1 MITYIMNI
9 FYNMLFLN
17 IIISLIFLN
26 IFKINAKAADKV
38 MHIRTLQHFER
49 TVIQKQSF
57 ATYLRQ
63 LPLKPEGTKVK
74 YYNGQDK
81 PYQNAHYR
89 IIDLDIGTKN
99 LQQCAD
105 AVIRLRA
112 EYLFSIGDFESIH
125 FNFTSG
131 DTAKY
136 INWMQGY
143 RPQVKENHVSWIKN
157 ARTGQTYANFRQYLD
172 SVFMYSGSYSLK
184 KELSPVIDLKA
195 IEIGNVF
202 IQGGFPGHA
211 IIVIDMTRSIEDD
224 KIAILLAQGYMPAQD
239 IHILVNDNDPDLSPW
254 YIVGQNDKLYTP
266 EWIFEWS
273 DLYKFK

>member
-1 MITYIMNI
+1 MTNI
-9 FYNMLFLN
+9 YHN
-17 IIISLIFLN
+17 ILYFIILINLVSLN

-38 MHIRTLQHFER
+38 MNIKTPECFER
-49 TVIQKQSF
+49 TVIEEQSF
-57 ATYLRQ
+57 ASYLRQ

-74 YYNGQDK
+74 YYNGNDK
-81 PYQNAHYR
+81 PNQNAHYR

-112 EYLFSIGDFESIH
+112 EYIFSIGDFESIH

-136 INWMQGY
+136 TDWMRGY
-143 RPQVKENHVSWIKN
+143 RPQVKENHVFWIKN
-157 ARTGQTYANFRQYLD
+157 ARAGQTYANFQQYLN

-211 IIVIDMTRSIEDD
+211 IIVMDMLISIEDD
-224 KIAILLAQGYMPAQD
+224 KIAILLAQSYMPAQD
-239 IHILVNDNDPDLSPW
+239 IHILVNENDPDLSPW
-254 YIVGQNDKLYTP
+254 YIVGQNEKLYTP

>member
-1 MITYIMNI
+1 MITYTMNI
-9 FYNMLFLN
+9 FHNILFLK
-17 IIISLIFLN
+17 ILFSLIFLN
-26 IFKINAKAADKV
+26 IFIINTKTADKV
-38 MHIRTLQHFER
+38 MNIKTPERFER
-49 TVIQKQSF
+49 TGIDEQNF
-57 ATYLRQ
+57 ASYLRQ
-63 LPLKPEGTKVK
+63 LPLKPEDTKVK
-74 YYNGQDK
+74 YYNGNDK
-81 PYQNAHYR
+81 SNQNAHYR

-112 EYLFSIGDFESIH
+112 EYLFSIGSFESIH

-136 INWMQGY
+136 ADWIRGY
-143 RPQVKENHVSWIKN
+143 RPQLKNNHVSWIKN
-157 ARTGQTYANFRQYLD
+157 AGVEQTYANFRKYLD
-172 SVFMYSGSYSLK
+172 TVFMYSGSYSLK
-184 KELSPVIDLKA
+184 KELSPVIDLQT

-202 IQGGFPGHA
+202 IQAGFPGHA
-211 IIVIDMTRSIEDD
+211 IIVVDMVRSIDDD
-224 KIAILLAQGYMPAQD
+224 KIAILLAQSYMPAQD
-239 IHILVNDNDPDLSPW
+239 IHILVNENDPDLNPW